1 MPGAKITG
9 PSIPDIMG
17 RLGGAIK
24 KGQTETLYKASAKAK
39 TIHQQHMRA
48 AIGGDMRMSN
58 VGKRGARISIKYRV
72 GKKGELPWA
81 SIKVTGP
88 AQLIERDTRA
98 HPIYPRGTSGGRQGA
113 GRKKKFNATVG
124 PFAMQ
129 GPIAVGKKRGNLI
142 MPPVSGFRRSAFHP
156 GTTGKHP
163 FARGQKAAQPAVLR
177 IIRGNMF
184 RVIKAAAVP

>member
-39 TIHQQHMRA
+39 TIQQQHMRS

-58 VGKRGARISIKYRV
+58 VGKRGARISIRYKV

-81 SIKVTGP
+81 SISVRGP
-88 AQLIERDTRA
+88 AQMIERDTRA
-98 HPIYPRGTSGGRQGA
+98 HMIYPRGTKGA
-113 GRKKKFNATVG
+113 RNRNRVKA
-124 PFAMQ
+124 
-129 GPIAVGKKRGNLI
+129 GPIAVKHKRGNMI
-142 MPPVSGFRRSAFHP
+142 MPPVSDFRKSAFHP
-156 GTTGKHP
+156 GTKGKHP

-177 IIRGNMF
+177 NLRTNTF
-184 RVIKAAAVP
+184 RIIKAAAAP